1 MPKLAN
7 RKPPTG
13 VQMKLD
19 WKLPMEVGGG
29 QALAVEQARGLK
41 GIFAR
46 RIIGIIS
53 LDMLK
58 FLANQIGYPWNSPE
72 TCLWGCD

>member
-19 WKLPMEVGGG
+19 WKLLMEVCGG

-53 LDMLK
+53 L
-58 FLANQIGYPWNSPE
+58 E
-72 TCLWGCD
+72 RC

>member
-7 RKPPTG
+7 RKSPTV

-19 WKLPMEVGGG
+19 WKLPMEVGEE
-29 QALAVEQARGLK
+29 QALARGLK

-53 LDMLK
+53 L
-58 FLANQIGYPWNSPE
+58 E
-72 TCLWGCD
+72 RC